1 MGQSTGVNVPTE
13 GTIPSH
19 GVEKCPT
26 HRAQCVLYEGMGTW
40 SSTKKVSLLAEPP
53 SLRYKVPLSSVFP
66 QPLPVKKLLGPLLT
80 STARCGS

>member
-40 SSTKKVSLLAEPP
+40 SSTKKVSLFAEPP

-66 QPLPVKKLLGPLLT
+66 QPLPVKKLLGPLLA